1 MIRATTGGVLK
12 SYRANLMNS
21 FIGQN
26 KARDTVLSQR
36 VFNSYADDPAAAAKA
51 FRLRKSRMTVESQYT
66 ICNGAISKYQSAF
79 TSLDTIDKL
88 IDTKNGTEMST
99 LKDTTLQML
108 NDPKGEARTQLTKAL
123 DQLSET
129 IVQNMNQKY
138 ADNFI
143 FAGADGHNVPFE
155 VKDNK
160 LYYRGVW
167 VDAAEPNVCKI
178 GDDPILVDENG
189 KVNVDQPFGTTT
201 ATGNYYLKTD
211 NLTPISKEEYAKL
224 YSIPNV
230 VQDANGLPVRYGP
243 DGTQIPPLDP
253 DVEPETHDIYYQ
265 RADENGDP
273 LDPPEF
279 ITTDQYNE
287 EVARANDPP
296 QRLEG
301 VNNAGDTVLVEADEN
316 GVPTPG
322 GDYYLLVEGEPQA
335 ISETDYNA
343 EKLEAEKLKF
353 LAGEK
358 QFVDI
363 GLGFQEDENGNLIES
378 SGFNV
383 ALNGLTFL
391 GYGKDADGD
400 PKNIYSLVQEMRKI
414 ADSVPVEGLWPTD
427 TYEQFRGLVLKLED
441 ASSEFKTQFIDHTAS
456 TTKLENNAK
465 LLENNHDTLQ
475 LQYSELE
482 DVDMADAITSFLW
495 ASYCYNA
502 ALKMGNSV
510 LSESLM
516 DYLS

>member
-36 VFNSYADDPAAAAKA
+36 VFNSYAEDPAAAAKA
-51 FRLRKSRMTVESQYT
+51 FRLRKARMTVESQYT
-66 ICNGAISKYQSAF
+66 ICNSAISKYQSAF
-79 TSLDTIDKL
+79 TSLDGISKL

-108 NDPKGEARTQLTKAL
+108 NDPKGEARTQLNKAL

-129 IVQNMNQKY
+129 IVQNLNQKY
-138 ADNFI
+138 AENFI

-160 LYYRGVW
+160 LYYRGVP
-167 VDAAEPNVCKI
+167 VDAAEPKLMMDNGAPVPPLSDGSYVLANAETVPEYPALEDNGTGTPITVARDADGKTLYVSA
-178 GDDPILVDENG
+178 GAVPLTAEPTTDPEKYT
-189 KVNVDQPFGTTT
+189 KVNNNGTDEWYETSDLIDKGSYDSTMASVVKKADGTPEVITVDGN
-201 ATGNYYLKTD
+201 NYYVVDDGTG
-211 NLTPISKEEYAKL
+211 TMSEAEYKQNCEDAAKL
-224 YSIPNV
+224 EYLM
-230 VQDANGLPVRYGP
+230 GE
-243 DGTQIPPLDP
+243 TQ
-253 DVEPETHDIYYQ
+253 Y
-265 RADENGDP
+265 
-273 LDPPEF
+273 
-279 ITTDQYNE
+279 
-287 EVARANDPP
+287 
-296 QRLEG
+296 
-301 VNNAGDTVLVEADEN
+301 
-316 GVPTPG
+316 
-322 GDYYLLVEGEPQA
+322 
-335 ISETDYNA
+335 
-343 EKLEAEKLKF
+343 
-353 LAGEK
+353 
-358 QFVDI
+358 VDI
-363 GLGFQEDENGNLIES
+363 GLGFQEDENGNLIPS

-391 GYGKDADGD
+391 GHGLDEDGD
-400 PKNIYSLVQEMRKI
+400 PKNIYSLVQKMRDI
-414 ADSVPVEGLWPTD
+414 AANVPEEGYWDEP
-427 TYEQFRGLVLKLED
+427 TYEEFRGLVLKLED
-441 ASSEFKTQFIDHTAS
+441 ASSEFKTQFTNLTAS

-465 LLENNHDTLQ
+465 LLEENHDTLQ

-502 ALKMGNSV
+502 ALKVGNSV